1 MGVIGELSHSSHNVE
16 LSNETLA
23 FDIFSSKED
32 KIISPA
38 KSTQV

>member
-16 LSNETLA
+16 LSNESLV

-32 KIISPA
+32 KILSPI
-38 KSTQV
+38 KSTK